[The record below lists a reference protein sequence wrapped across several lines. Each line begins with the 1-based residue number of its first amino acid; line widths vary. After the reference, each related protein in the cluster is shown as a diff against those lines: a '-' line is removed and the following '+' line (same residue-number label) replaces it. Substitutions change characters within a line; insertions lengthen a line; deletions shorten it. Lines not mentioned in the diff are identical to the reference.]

1 MGEHAVLG
9 QPNGLLPNG
18 LLPNQVS
25 NVTRALDMERWSK
38 AEKRTA
44 ELIACIQPNQPS
56 EEHRNAVASYVC
68 RLIMKCFSCRVF
80 TFGSVPLKTYLP
92 DGDIDLTA
100 CSNNEDL
107 KDSWANAVREVLEN
121 EEKIE
126 NAEFCV
132 KEVQY
137 IQAEVKLIKCLVDN
151 IVVDV
156 SFNQVGGLCTLCYL
170 EEVDDLINQNH
181 LLKRSLIL
189 IKSWCYYESRILGAH
204 HGLIS
209 TYALETL
216 VLYMFHVY
224 NSSFAGPLE
233 VLYRFLEF
241 FSNFDWD
248 NFCVSLWG
256 PIPISSLPDMFAEQP
271 RKDSG
276 KVFFSEDFLHGCS
289 KKYGVIIP
297 RDQENQA
304 QPFVSKHFNV
314 VDPLR
319 TNNNLGR
326 SVSKGNFFRIRTAF
340 AFGAKRLARLLKCPM
355 EDIIA
360 EVNQFFMNTW
370 QRHGNGPCANV
381 PILDLRHLQVLKNVP
396 KETNNSKNTTN
407 AKKKIENVGMH
418 AGHESDLGAGGDSR
432 ELLPGIDSTIDQ
444 NSKRINGIS
453 NYNKSLVSRCRGQK
467 YYGGQINSR
476 VSDQFE
482 RNNSYSGSVHTDKS
496 QKMFK
501 SNYSLE
507 EERQG
512 RLQFTRVRSSPELVE
527 AALDLSRGRHDSKME
542 TRKTQDAPA
551 DTGYNIRSSSGSE
564 ATGSQISNV
573 DPLPMRQ
580 SSSDK
585 NLEVVCDSNSASNN
599 FHGDFNFGT
608 LREELASVSER
619 MEMQQEEQDLINM
632 MESSDIHSFN
642 GQVQLPMY
650 LSSHFPLTL
659 SPVPSSFD
667 ISQRNWAGVFPANPP
682 LIGPSW
688 GSSMQFH
695 PGSVAAPLSHY
706 FRDATFGSNGNDAV
720 EFDNEG
726 PLITELNSEEF
737 GFIYQE
743 SDAGASRRFN
753 SDDSGHHMFHSDSK
767 QRKPHYGLNPVR
779 TSRNINSG
787 ALSIEK
793 SKFTREVRGLV
804 REDENDTF
812 QNSKPKSKV
821 SDHNSNSRGANKRF
835 ENFSYGFMEKV
846 PRSASDKWERKPVFS
861 PTFSSLSGKAI
872 NGSQSKSS
880 SNHVQPVVD
889 DGISNWTSMSPE
901 ATDGSERI
909 TGSSMLSSGNTRN
922 QPLNEFEPAR
932 VTGSDQLLQ
941 FAPVLVDTS
950 QQSRGDNAKGLPLA
964 FVPTGPPFPFVMVP
978 VPVYKSISQLE
989 RDDEVSHC
997 GAKSDLNIDL
1007 VESSDHSKDFLNS
1020 AASRVP
1026 GPESF
1031 DELHKSDILNSDR
1044 NSHWQNLEYGRLC
1057 QNSHYHAPLVYSSS
1071 PLMVPP
1077 QYSQGPYPWD
1087 GPARSMSANLNLMQV
1102 MGYGPSLVP
1111 MIPLHPGPDRASGS
1125 FQHSGDEAPRYRG
1138 GTGTYLPNPKFSHRE
1153 RQSSSRHHRGNH
1165 SRDRH
1170 DHRDRE
1176 GSWISSKHSLRNG
1189 AERPRAQPDQ
1199 HATTKNHVD
1208 TQWDS
1213 YRHVPASYYMVQNS
1227 SFGSSNSSHGRGTV
1241 VGTYTQSA
1249 LGSDAGGPTRPEIP
1263 PFLMVYPYDEGVSD
1277 VSSVEPLEF
1286 GSLGPVHHPENHV
1299 AHHPSDGVPASGTY
1313 EQRHGGTY
1321 RVGSWQSS
1329 PDQPSSPQLKR

>member
-1 MGEHAVLG
+1 M
-9 QPNGLLPNG
+9 
-18 LLPNQVS
+18 
-25 NVTRALDMERWSK
+25 
-38 AEKRTA
+38 
-44 ELIACIQPNQPS
+44 
-56 EEHRNAVASYVC
+56 
-68 RLIMKCFSCRVF
+68 
-80 TFGSVPLKTYLP
+80 
-92 DGDIDLTA
+92 
-100 CSNNEDL
+100 
-107 KDSWANAVREVLEN
+107 
-121 EEKIE
+121 
-126 NAEFCV
+126 
-132 KEVQY
+132 
-137 IQAEVKLIKCLVDN
+137 
-151 IVVDV
+151 
-156 SFNQVGGLCTLCYL
+156 
-170 EEVDDLINQNH
+170 
-181 LLKRSLIL
+181 LIL
-189 IKSWCYYESRILGAH
+189 SFLIL
-204 HGLIS
+204 L
-209 TYALETL
+209 
-216 VLYMFHVY
+216 
-224 NSSFAGPLE
+224 
-233 VLYRFLEF
+233 
-241 FSNFDWD
+241 
-248 NFCVSLWG
+248 
-256 PIPISSLPDMFAEQP
+256 
-271 RKDSG
+271 
-276 KVFFSEDFLHGCS
+276 
-289 KKYGVIIP
+289 
-297 RDQENQA
+297 
-304 QPFVSKHFNV
+304 
-314 VDPLR
+314 
-319 TNNNLGR
+319 
-326 SVSKGNFFRIRTAF
+326 GNFFRIRTAF

-370 QRHGNGPCANV
+370 QRHGNAPCANV
-381 PILDLRHLQVLKNVP
+381 PVLDLRHLQVLKNVP

-432 ELLPGIDSTIDQ
+432 EFLPGINSTIDQ
-444 NSKRINGIS
+444 NCKRINGIS

-467 YYGGQINSR
+467 YYGGQNNSR

-542 TRKTQDAPA
+542 TRKTQDASA

-608 LREELASVSER
+608 LGEELASVSER

-642 GQVQLPMY
+642 GQVQLPLY

-695 PGSVAAPLSHY
+695 TGSVAAPLSHY

-720 EFDNEG
+720 EFNNEG
-726 PLITELNSEEF
+726 PLITELNSEDGDF
-737 GFIYQE
+737 LCQE

-753 SDDSGHHMFHSDSK
+753 SDDSSHHMFHSDSK
-767 QRKPHYGLNPVR
+767 QRKPHYGLNPIR

-812 QNSKPKSKV
+812 QNSKPKSKA
-821 SDHNSNSRGANKRF
+821 SDHNSNSRDGNKRF
-835 ENFSYGFMEKV
+835 ENFSNGFMEKV
-846 PRSASDKWERKPVFS
+846 PRSASDKWERKPIFS

-872 NGSQSKSS
+872 SGSQSESS

-889 DGISNWTSMSPE
+889 GGISNWTSMSPE
-901 ATDGSERI
+901 ATDVSERI
-909 TGSSMLSSGNTRN
+909 TGSAMLSSGNTRN
-922 QPLNEFEPAR
+922 QLLNGFEPAR

-978 VPVYKSISQLE
+978 VPVYKSISQSE

-1007 VESSDHSKDFLNS
+1007 VESSDHSEDFLNS

-1031 DELHKSDILNSDR
+1031 DELHRPDILNSDR

-1071 PLMVPP
+1071 PIMVPQ
-1077 QYSQGPYPWD
+1077 QYLQCPYPWD
-1087 GPARSMSANLNLMQV
+1087 GPARSISANLNFLQV

-1138 GTGTYLPNPKFSHRE
+1138 GTGTYLPNPVRKLIS
-1153 RQSSSRHHRGNH
+1153 QS
-1165 SRDRH
+1165 
-1170 DHRDRE
+1170 
-1176 GSWISSKHSLRNG
+1176 L
-1189 AERPRAQPDQ
+1189 
-1199 HATTKNHVD
+1199 
-1208 TQWDS
+1208 
-1213 YRHVPASYYMVQNS
+1213 
-1227 SFGSSNSSHGRGTV
+1227 F
-1241 VGTYTQSA
+1241 
-1249 LGSDAGGPTRPEIP
+1249 
-1263 PFLMVYPYDEGVSD
+1263 FLE
-1277 VSSVEPLEF
+1277 
-1286 GSLGPVHHPENHV
+1286 
-1299 AHHPSDGVPASGTY
+1299 
-1313 EQRHGGTY
+1313 
-1321 RVGSWQSS
+1321 
-1329 PDQPSSPQLKR
+1329 